1 MSKLNLSN
9 FAKNIS
15 AKLGANAPGIT
26 IGLGTGAIL
35 VAGVMVGVAT
45 PKAMKLIEDAQVA
58 KTKRFK
64 QMREKAPDDA
74 VMDETDELTWVEI
87 IKAGWKPYAP
97 AIMTAVVGVACI
109 VGGTRANARRNA
121 ALSAAYTVVEQTLND
136 YTAKTKEIVGEKKE
150 KEIRDAIAEDEL
162 KKHPLSGC
170 NVVRMPKCGK
180 TLCYDVRSREYF
192 MSDYNTIK
200 KVENDL
206 NRRLRSEMFI
216 EDNTRLNS
224 LVSHELMTVNEK
236 FKSTYNNRFK
246 AFLFMGTNKPVKI
259 TDAKSGL
266 IRRLID
272 VTPSGKKLSFE
283 VYSNA
288 MANIDFEL
296 GAITMEM
303 SQSLA
308 ACMTSMLKLRCSL
321 ERVL

>member
-1 MSKLNLSN
+1 MTKLNLSN

-58 KTKRFK
+58 KTKRFETMK
-64 QMREKAPDDA
+64 EKAPDDA

-109 VGGTRANARRNA
+109 VGGNRANARRNA

-162 KKHPLSGC
+162 KKHPLSGY

-216 EDNTRLNS
+216 SLN
-224 LVSHELMTVNEK
+224 
-236 FKSTYNNRFK
+236 
-246 AFLFMGTNKPVKI
+246 
-259 TDAKSGL
+259 
-266 IRRLID
+266 D
-272 VTPSGKKLSFE
+272 VYDEFGI
-283 VYSNA
+283 VH
-288 MANIDFEL
+288 DDEL
-296 GAITMEM
+296 GDDIGWNVDDE
-303 SQSLA
+303 
-308 ACMTSMLKLRCSL
+308 L
-321 ERVL
+321 EFTISSKIAENNEPCLVVNYVIAPRYDFRNLH

>member
-45 PKAMKLIEDAQVA
+45 PKAMKLIEDAQAA
-58 KTKRFK
+58 KTKRFEK
-64 QMREKAPDDA
+64 MKEKAPDDA

-97 AIMTAVVGVACI
+97 AIMTAVIGVACI

-162 KKHPLSGC
+162 KKHPLSGY

-192 MSDYNTIK
+192 MSDYNSIK

-216 EDNTRLNS
+216 SLN
-224 LVSHELMTVNEK
+224 
-236 FKSTYNNRFK
+236 
-246 AFLFMGTNKPVKI
+246 
-259 TDAKSGL
+259 
-266 IRRLID
+266 D
-272 VTPSGKKLSFE
+272 VYDEFGI
-283 VYSNA
+283 VH
-288 MANIDFEL
+288 DDEL
-296 GAITMEM
+296 GDDIGWNVDDE
-303 SQSLA
+303 
-308 ACMTSMLKLRCSL
+308 L
-321 ERVL
+321 EFTISSKIAENNEPCLVVNYVIAPRYDFRNLH

>member
-216 EDNTRLNS
+216 SLN
-224 LVSHELMTVNEK
+224 
-236 FKSTYNNRFK
+236 
-246 AFLFMGTNKPVKI
+246 
-259 TDAKSGL
+259 
-266 IRRLID
+266 D
-272 VTPSGKKLSFE
+272 VYDEFGI
-283 VYSNA
+283 VH
-288 MANIDFEL
+288 DDEL
-296 GAITMEM
+296 GDDIGWNVDNE
-303 SQSLA
+303 
-308 ACMTSMLKLRCSL
+308 L
-321 ERVL
+321 EFTISSKIAENNEPCLVVNYVIAPRYDFRNLH

>member
-58 KTKRFK
+58 KTKRFE
-64 QMREKAPDDA
+64 QMKEKAPDDA
-74 VMDETDELTWVEI
+74 VMEETDELTWVEI

-216 EDNTRLNS
+216 SLN
-224 LVSHELMTVNEK
+224 
-236 FKSTYNNRFK
+236 
-246 AFLFMGTNKPVKI
+246 
-259 TDAKSGL
+259 
-266 IRRLID
+266 
-272 VTPSGKKLSFE
+272 E
-283 VYSNA
+283 VYDEFG
-288 MANIDFEL
+288 IVHDDEL
-296 GAITMEM
+296 GDDIGWNVDNE
-303 SQSLA
+303 
-308 ACMTSMLKLRCSL
+308 L
-321 ERVL
+321 EFTISSKIAENNEPCLVVNYVIAPRYDFRNLH

>member
-1 MSKLNLSN
+1 MTKLNLSN

-162 KKHPLSGC
+162 KKHPLSGY

-216 EDNTRLNS
+216 SLN
-224 LVSHELMTVNEK
+224 
-236 FKSTYNNRFK
+236 
-246 AFLFMGTNKPVKI
+246 
-259 TDAKSGL
+259 
-266 IRRLID
+266 D
-272 VTPSGKKLSFE
+272 VYDEFGI
-283 VYSNA
+283 VH
-288 MANIDFEL
+288 DDEL
-296 GAITMEM
+296 GDDIGWNVDDE
-303 SQSLA
+303 
-308 ACMTSMLKLRCSL
+308 L
-321 ERVL
+321 EFTISSKIAEINEPCLVVNYVIAPRYDFRNLH

>member
-58 KTKRFK
+58 KTKRFETMK
-64 QMREKAPDDA
+64 EKAPDDA

-109 VGGTRANARRNA
+109 VGGNRANARRNA

-136 YTAKTKEIVGEKKE
+136 YTAKTKEIVGKKKE

-162 KKHPLSGC
+162 KKHPLSGY

-216 EDNTRLNS
+216 SLN
-224 LVSHELMTVNEK
+224 
-236 FKSTYNNRFK
+236 
-246 AFLFMGTNKPVKI
+246 
-259 TDAKSGL
+259 
-266 IRRLID
+266 D
-272 VTPSGKKLSFE
+272 VYDEFGI
-283 VYSNA
+283 VH
-288 MANIDFEL
+288 DDEL
-296 GAITMEM
+296 GDDIGWNVDDE
-303 SQSLA
+303 
-308 ACMTSMLKLRCSL
+308 L
-321 ERVL
+321 EFTISSKIAENNEPCLVVNYVIAPRYDFRNLH

>member
-45 PKAMKLIEDAQVA
+45 PKTMKLIEDAQVA

-109 VGGTRANARRNA
+109 VGGTKANARRNA

-150 KEIRDAIAEDEL
+150 KDIRDAIAEDEL

-216 EDNTRLNS
+216 SLN
-224 LVSHELMTVNEK
+224 
-236 FKSTYNNRFK
+236 
-246 AFLFMGTNKPVKI
+246 
-259 TDAKSGL
+259 
-266 IRRLID
+266 
-272 VTPSGKKLSFE
+272 E
-283 VYSNA
+283 VYDEFG
-288 MANIDFEL
+288 IVHDDEL
-296 GAITMEM
+296 GDDIGWNVDNE
-303 SQSLA
+303 
-308 ACMTSMLKLRCSL
+308 L
-321 ERVL
+321 EFTISSKIAENNEPCLVVNYVIAPRYDFRNLH

>member
-15 AKLGANAPGIT
+15 TKLGANAPGIT

-216 EDNTRLNS
+216 SLN
-224 LVSHELMTVNEK
+224 
-236 FKSTYNNRFK
+236 
-246 AFLFMGTNKPVKI
+246 
-259 TDAKSGL
+259 
-266 IRRLID
+266 
-272 VTPSGKKLSFE
+272 E
-283 VYSNA
+283 VYDEFG
-288 MANIDFEL
+288 IVHDDEL
-296 GAITMEM
+296 GDDIGWNVDNE
-303 SQSLA
+303 
-308 ACMTSMLKLRCSL
+308 L
-321 ERVL
+321 EFTISSKIAENNEPCLVVNYVIAPRYDFRNLH

>member
-35 VAGVMVGVAT
+35 MAGVMVGVAT

-58 KTKRFK
+58 KTKRFETMK
-64 QMREKAPDDA
+64 EKAPDDA

-97 AIMTAVVGVACI
+97 AIVTAVVGVACI

-162 KKHPLSGC
+162 KKHPLSGY

-216 EDNTRLNS
+216 SLN
-224 LVSHELMTVNEK
+224 
-236 FKSTYNNRFK
+236 
-246 AFLFMGTNKPVKI
+246 
-259 TDAKSGL
+259 
-266 IRRLID
+266 D
-272 VTPSGKKLSFE
+272 VYDEFGI
-283 VYSNA
+283 VH
-288 MANIDFEL
+288 DDEL
-296 GAITMEM
+296 GDDIGWNVDDE
-303 SQSLA
+303 
-308 ACMTSMLKLRCSL
+308 L
-321 ERVL
+321 EFTISSKIAENNEPCLVVNYVIAPRYDFRNLH

>member
-15 AKLGANAPGIT
+15 VKLGANAPGIT

-58 KTKRFK
+58 KTNRFEK
-64 QMREKAPDDA
+64 MKEKAPDDA
-74 VMDETDELTWVEI
+74 VMDETDELTWAEI

-162 KKHPLSGC
+162 KKHPLSGY

-216 EDNTRLNS
+216 SLN
-224 LVSHELMTVNEK
+224 
-236 FKSTYNNRFK
+236 
-246 AFLFMGTNKPVKI
+246 
-259 TDAKSGL
+259 
-266 IRRLID
+266 D
-272 VTPSGKKLSFE
+272 VYDEFGI
-283 VYSNA
+283 VH
-288 MANIDFEL
+288 DDEL
-296 GAITMEM
+296 GDDIGWNVDNE
-303 SQSLA
+303 
-308 ACMTSMLKLRCSL
+308 L
-321 ERVL
+321 EFTISSKIAENNEPCLVVNYVIAPRYDFRNLH

>member
-1 MSKLNLSN
+1 MFKSNLNN
-9 FAKNIS
+9 FMKNIG

-45 PKAMKLIEDAQVA
+45 PKAMKLIKDAQVA
-58 KTKRFK
+58 KTKQFK
-64 QMREKAPDDA
+64 KMKEKAPDDA

-97 AIMTAVVGVACI
+97 AIVTAVVGVACI
-109 VGGTRANARRNA
+109 VGGTRANERRNA

-162 KKHPLSGC
+162 KKHPLSGY

-216 EDNTRLNS
+216 SLN
-224 LVSHELMTVNEK
+224 
-236 FKSTYNNRFK
+236 
-246 AFLFMGTNKPVKI
+246 
-259 TDAKSGL
+259 
-266 IRRLID
+266 D
-272 VTPSGKKLSFE
+272 VYDEFGI
-283 VYSNA
+283 VH
-288 MANIDFEL
+288 DDEL
-296 GAITMEM
+296 GDDIGWNVDDE
-303 SQSLA
+303 
-308 ACMTSMLKLRCSL
+308 L
-321 ERVL
+321 EFTISSKIAENNEPCLVVNYVIAPRYDFRNLH

>member
-58 KTKRFK
+58 KTKRFE
-64 QMREKAPDDA
+64 QMKEKAPDDA

-162 KKHPLSGC
+162 KKHPLSGY

-216 EDNTRLNS
+216 SLN
-224 LVSHELMTVNEK
+224 
-236 FKSTYNNRFK
+236 
-246 AFLFMGTNKPVKI
+246 
-259 TDAKSGL
+259 
-266 IRRLID
+266 
-272 VTPSGKKLSFE
+272 E
-283 VYSNA
+283 VYDEFG
-288 MANIDFEL
+288 IVHDDEL
-296 GAITMEM
+296 GDDIGWNVDNE
-303 SQSLA
+303 
-308 ACMTSMLKLRCSL
+308 L
-321 ERVL
+321 EFTISSKIAENNEPCLVVNYVIAPRYDFRNLH

>member
-58 KTKRFK
+58 KTKRFE

-216 EDNTRLNS
+216 SLN
-224 LVSHELMTVNEK
+224 
-236 FKSTYNNRFK
+236 
-246 AFLFMGTNKPVKI
+246 
-259 TDAKSGL
+259 
-266 IRRLID
+266 
-272 VTPSGKKLSFE
+272 E
-283 VYSNA
+283 VYDEFG
-288 MANIDFEL
+288 IVHDDEL
-296 GAITMEM
+296 GDDIGWNVDNE
-303 SQSLA
+303 
-308 ACMTSMLKLRCSL
+308 L
-321 ERVL
+321 EFTISSKIAENNEPCLVVNYVIAPRYDFRNLH

>member
-15 AKLGANAPGIT
+15 TKLGANAPGIT

-58 KTKRFK
+58 KTKRFETMK
-64 QMREKAPDDA
+64 EKAPDDA

-162 KKHPLSGC
+162 KKHPLSGY

-216 EDNTRLNS
+216 SLN
-224 LVSHELMTVNEK
+224 
-236 FKSTYNNRFK
+236 
-246 AFLFMGTNKPVKI
+246 
-259 TDAKSGL
+259 
-266 IRRLID
+266 D
-272 VTPSGKKLSFE
+272 VYDEFGI
-283 VYSNA
+283 VH
-288 MANIDFEL
+288 DDEL
-296 GAITMEM
+296 GDDIGWNVDNE
-303 SQSLA
+303 
-308 ACMTSMLKLRCSL
+308 L
-321 ERVL
+321 EFTISSKIAENNEPCLVVNYVIAPRYDFRNLH

>member
-58 KTKRFK
+58 KTKRFETMK
-64 QMREKAPDDA
+64 EKAPDDA

-136 YTAKTKEIVGEKKE
+136 YTAKTKEIVGAKKE

-162 KKHPLSGC
+162 KKHPLSGY

-216 EDNTRLNS
+216 SLN
-224 LVSHELMTVNEK
+224 
-236 FKSTYNNRFK
+236 
-246 AFLFMGTNKPVKI
+246 
-259 TDAKSGL
+259 
-266 IRRLID
+266 D
-272 VTPSGKKLSFE
+272 VYDEFGI
-283 VYSNA
+283 VH
-288 MANIDFEL
+288 DDEL
-296 GAITMEM
+296 GDDIGWNVDNE
-303 SQSLA
+303 
-308 ACMTSMLKLRCSL
+308 L
-321 ERVL
+321 EFTISSKIAENNEPCLVVNYVIAPRYDFRNLH

>member
-58 KTKRFK
+58 KTKRFE
-64 QMREKAPDDA
+64 QMKEKAPDDA

-216 EDNTRLNS
+216 SLN
-224 LVSHELMTVNEK
+224 
-236 FKSTYNNRFK
+236 
-246 AFLFMGTNKPVKI
+246 
-259 TDAKSGL
+259 
-266 IRRLID
+266 
-272 VTPSGKKLSFE
+272 E
-283 VYSNA
+283 VYDEFG
-288 MANIDFEL
+288 IVHDDEL
-296 GAITMEM
+296 GDDIGWNVDNE
-303 SQSLA
+303 
-308 ACMTSMLKLRCSL
+308 L
-321 ERVL
+321 EFTISSKIAENNEPCLVVNYVIAPRYDFRNLH